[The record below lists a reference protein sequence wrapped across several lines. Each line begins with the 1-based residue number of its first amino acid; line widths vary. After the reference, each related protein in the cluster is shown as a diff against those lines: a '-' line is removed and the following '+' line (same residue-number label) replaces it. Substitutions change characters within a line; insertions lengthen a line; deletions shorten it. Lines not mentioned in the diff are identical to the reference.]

1 MTFSSHYYASEAD
14 IARLDDLCIYHCLD
28 HICLNII
35 PKEPLLCFWGWHC
48 QDGKIWS
55 AGGVTSGIDVALA
68 FLAARWLYVN
78 HNYVKRINSIIHT
91 HRSHNIQSKPKF
103 SKCRSIV
110 SELTCSVC
118 SCTKLSQT
126 TNKNHNV
133 ALKILKGRG
142 AAGSRDWVKAQS
154 SIKPSHCHIIRK

>member
-1 MTFSSHYYASEAD
+1 MIFVS
-14 IARLDDLCIYHCLD
+14 IMHCLD
-28 HICLNII
+28 HLCLNII
-35 PKEPLLCFWGWHC
+35 PKESWAQPLPCFWGWYC

-55 AGGVTSGIDVALA
+55 AGGVTSGIDIALA
-68 FLAARWLYVN
+68 FLAARWLYVK
-78 HNYVKRINSIIHT
+78 HHYVKRINLIIHT
-91 HRSHNIQSKPKF
+91 HRSHIQSKPKF

-133 ALKILKGRG
+133 ASKILKGRKNSG
-142 AAGSRDWVKAQS
+142 RGSPAQVNWFS
-154 SIKPSHCHIIRK
+154 KIEE